1 MPKNQNLLTTES
13 RIIEKTI
20 IANHADEHSVD
31 ILNEEINEG
40 DEDIPKP
47 DFKARFFSWFK
58 PSNLPLRLSDTAAF
72 SILYDTVTSILCV
85 STEVNTLLSKGI
97 PAIING
103 SFSIAPT
110 LLPFLPNTI
119 NLVYKMDDS
128 KEEESES
135 DKLEKKFERMQ
146 DALNHLIS
154 AENENINELQIKF
167 NEIQRFTKKLLT
179 DLREYK
185 EGGKSG
191 LYDNFINTIYLL
203 TRAVGGAL
211 IILKACNAES
221 EETNNRIDEI
231 NKWLSVVSN
240 TAYLAYMFAHYI
252 PKPNCFAFFKKK
264 KSEEIILKEN
274 IINNTENLATD
285 TNGLHSSLLKNEI

>member
-1 MPKNQNLLTTES
+1 MPRNQALLTTES

-20 IANHADEHSVD
+20 IANHADEHGINIS
-31 ILNEEINEG
+31 NEEINEG

-47 DFKARFFSWFK
+47 DFKTRFFSWFK

-85 STEVNTLLSKGI
+85 STEVNALLSVGI
-97 PAIING
+97 PAIVNG
-103 SFSIAPT
+103 ALSIAPT
-110 LLPFLPNTI
+110 LLPFSPNTI
-119 NLVYKMDDS
+119 NLIYKMDDS
-128 KEEESES
+128 KEEASES
-135 DKLEKKFERMQ
+135 DRLDEKFQRLLAET
-146 DALNHLIS
+146 NYLI
-154 AENENINELQIKF
+154 NENNTESENIKALKIKF
-167 NEIQRFTKKLLT
+167 DEIHHFTNKLLSN
-179 DLREYK
+179 LREYK
-185 EGGKSG
+185 ESGKSG

-221 EETNNRIDEI
+221 DETNNRIDEI

-252 PKPNCFAFFKKK
+252 PKPNCCSFFKNKK
-264 KSEEIILKEN
+264 PETTIVNEN
-274 IINNTENLATD
+274 TLHTENLEPAV
-285 TNGLHSSLLKNEI
+285 NNRLYEPLL